1 MLRNNDLKTYRASV
15 SVGSLGTI
23 TDRWHKILALESSSD
38 TGVNTCKILLASG
51 QSLED
56 SSK

>member
-1 MLRNNDLKTYRASV
+1 MLRNNELKTYRASV

-38 TGVNTCKILLASG
+38 TGVNTCQKLLDSEK
-51 QSLED
+51 SIED